1 MATTADTESSAGTTG
16 DPVTVDADRFT
27 TSELSRA
34 LYKETHQLAWE
45 RLTEDFLMFS
55 ETEPN
60 ARQAAALVA
69 NIYVRH
75 VAQFAV
81 FAARSM
87 GLEPNP
93 DLWLRLCTEKMEQAL
108 ADVDQAAVDSV
119 VAHWIVKFDDHQSA
133 AASSEA
139 VSVADGQQS

>member
-1 MATTADTESSAGTTG
+1 MTGTTTSTESSAGTTG

-69 NIYVRH
+69 HIYIRH

-87 GLEPNP
+87 GLEPRP
-93 DLWLRLCTEKMEQAL
+93 DLWLQLCTEKMEAAL
-108 ADVDQAAVDSV
+108 AEVDEASVKSV
-119 VAHWIVKFDDHQSA
+119 VAQWTVKVSDHQSS
-133 AASSEA
+133 ASEPQEA
-139 VSVADGQQS
+139 SA